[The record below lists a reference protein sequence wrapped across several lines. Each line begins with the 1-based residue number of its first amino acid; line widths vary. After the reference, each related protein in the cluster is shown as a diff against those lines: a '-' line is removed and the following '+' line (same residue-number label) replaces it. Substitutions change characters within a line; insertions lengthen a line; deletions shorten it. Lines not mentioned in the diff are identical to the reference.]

1 MSMPGSAG
9 LYQAPDHGIIV
20 PMNDSHPSPA
30 RPARFDGRRF
40 HNQRG
45 AARRFSAFLRWMF
58 TRKRGIWQQ
67 DMTAVPGP
75 PPPRRVDGDALRVT
89 FINHATVLIQTGGMN
104 ILTDPI
110 WSERASPLSFAGP
123 RRYRPPGI
131 RFDDLPAVDL
141 VLLSHDHY
149 DHMDIPTLKRLHQR
163 DNPLIVAGLR
173 QHEVLAGHGLVRVH
187 ELDWWDELKTDTG
200 LCITGVPARHWT
212 GRALFD
218 QGRRLWLG
226 FVLHTASGP
235 VYFSGDTGM
244 GPHFEQIHQHFGP
257 PRLAILPI
265 GAWLPRWFMAPVH
278 ISPDEAVEAHLLM
291 QANMSMAVHFGTFD
305 LADDGQNEA
314 PEALHEARRR
324 HGISDDIFWLPE
336 FGEGR
341 DIPGR

>member
-1 MSMPGSAG
+1 MLTGS
-9 LYQAPDHGIIV
+9 LYQSSDHGIID
-20 PMNDSHPSPA
+20 PMSDSTSHPI

-45 AARRFSAFLRWMF
+45 AARRFGAFLHWMR
-58 TRKRGIWQQ
+58 TRRRGVWRR
-67 DMTAVPGP
+67 DMSLPPGP
-75 PPPRRVDGDALRVT
+75 PPPERITGDALRVT
-89 FINHATVLIQTGGMN
+89 FVNHATVLIQTGGMN
-104 ILTDPI
+104 LLTDPI
-110 WSERASPLSFAGP
+110 WSERASPLPYAGP

-131 RFDDLPAVDL
+131 RFDDLPKIDL

-149 DHMDIPTLKRLHQR
+149 DHMDIPTLRRLCRR
-163 DNPLIVAGLR
+163 DNPQIFAGLR
-173 QHEVLAGHGLVRVH
+173 QREVLARHRLTRVS
-187 ELDWWDELKTDTG
+187 ELDWWDELQSDGG
-200 LCITGVPARHWT
+200 LRITGVPARHWT

-226 FVLHTASGP
+226 FVVHTGAGP

-244 GPHFEQIHQHFGP
+244 GPHFEQVHQRFGP

-314 PEALHEARRR
+314 PEALYEARRH

-341 DIPGR
+341 DIPGL